1 MKTRFGLTM
10 LEVLIALAILG
21 VIATIFAQTSRNAQ
35 KITGKSENWDQ
46 EGIVIEKTIENLRV
60 DYSLARLR
68 NLESTWVDTKGQFAI
83 SISVKGSTPSAADCP
98 GYPVARL
105 AKISLTAR
113 RSTTKDSIVATT
125 FLLVP

>member
-1 MKTRFGLTM
+1 MM
-10 LEVLIALAILG
+10 EVLIALAILG
-21 VIATIFAQTSRNAQ
+21 VIATIFAQTSRNAI

-68 NLESTWVDTKGQFAI
+68 AMDTTWTDQKGQFAI
-83 SISVKGSTPSAADCP
+83 SISVKGSTPTAADCP
-98 GYPVARL
+98 GYPVTRL
-105 AKISLTAR
+105 AKMVLTAR
-113 RSTTKDSIVATT
+113 RASTKDSLVATT